1 MLKKIASASLLFGS
15 FIGFSQLGLS
25 QTTKWT
31 PAPPSGSGC
40 NTSDTF
46 VFTFGDTIS
55 WTFSNLGVNLT
66 AGFPPG
72 SDNKFCSIR
81 AGAEI
86 AQGIYL
92 AQLTQSLT
100 YGGIK
105 SKTGSRGSISTNS
118 SFFGYNV
125 QPFQIQ
131 LPEGSDFDVALTTR
145 NKVDDFTVIA
155 PPSYWCNP
163 SRNPRGLFSSRIAV
177 NGQVTQPG
185 ASISISAQQFD
196 VKFEATLGWKPCS
209 AG

>member
-1 MLKKIASASLLFGS
+1 MKINLMTTFLVSGLLSLSPFALA
-15 FIGFSQLGLS
+15 
-25 QTTKWT
+25 QTTNWT

-40 NTSDTF
+40 NANDTF
-46 VFTFGDTIS
+46 VFAFGDTIS

-86 AQGIYL
+86 SQGIYL

-105 SKTGSRGSISTNS
+105 SKFGSRGSISTNS

-131 LPEGSDFDVALTTR
+131 MPEGSDFDVALTTR

-155 PPSYWCNP
+155 PPRFWCNP
-163 SRNPRGLFSSRIAV
+163 NRNPRGLFSSRIAV
-177 NGQVTQPG
+177 NGQVTNPG

-196 VKFEATLGWKPCS
+196 VKFEAILGWRPCPVS
-209 AG
+209 